1 MGVIKPNLLDFH
13 EAETKIENILEWAS
27 DTDADFDTEFVESV
41 YDRIQKVGYV
51 TESQMNALDNIIER
65 WRIGE

>member
-1 MGVIKPNLLDFH
+1 MIKPNLQDFE

-27 DTDADFDTEFVESV
+27 DTDADFDTDFVESV

-51 TESQMNALDNIIER
+51 TEAQMNALDNIIER